1 MEMSYEKFVELR
13 CTDKSGNLL
22 KLSKFKRENPSQFE
36 SHNNRFNAAYES
48 LLNQSN
54 RGMAVRD
61 KGELVTKK
69 TILANSK

>member
-13 CTDKSGNLL
+13 CTDNSGNLL

-48 LLNQSN
+48 LLNQNN
-54 RGMAVRD
+54 RGIAQRD
-61 KGELVTKK
+61 NGSLITKK